1 MANPKPALDGFEDA
15 RAQFVEA
22 IDGAPTE
29 ALAFLSP
36 GDDYA
41 LGGLVTHVNGILRRY
56 GRVLDA
62 ILADPAGELNAKSI
76 DEVMA
81 KANARSKEGLSAEE
95 RVEAMA
101 TLAQLHGHVVGALS
115 SIDAQDWNRK
125 TPVRFGG
132 GEPYPTSAA
141 DIIEWLRGHYL
152 EHIPHVGELLQLWSA
167 AGKPTPR

>member
-1 MANPKPALDGFEDA
+1 MASDA
-15 RAQFVEA
+15 SVVSSLTYSYDADSRP
-22 IDGAPTE
+22 I
-29 ALAFLSP
+29 S
-36 GDDYA
+36 
-41 LGGLVTHVNGILRRY
+41 VTTLNGTWTY
-56 GRVLDA
+56 GY
-62 ILADPAGELNAKSI
+62 DPAGELNAKSI